1 MQPSAHFAGH
11 TGVLS
16 KFYSIHYQ
24 DEFRVEMGVKISE
37 IYHGNYIFLF
47 GARPFSLGGAKME
60 KPYKNSKKIIEDA
73 TFCKDFAS

>member
-1 MQPSAHFAGH
+1 MVS
-11 TGVLS
+11 LIRDRKS
-16 KFYSIHYQ
+16 LRFYSVHYQ

-47 GARPFSLGGAKME
+47 GARPFSLGGARME

-73 TFCKDFAS
+73 TFARILLPSSF